1 MRLATASLLAALL
14 AAPVFA
20 LGQTTAPAPAGRPAA
35 PLATTPSTAP
45 ITTPAPSTAAP
56 ITRRGTTAAAA
67 AAGSADE
74 ATAKQK
80 CGADPVVWG
89 NPSSK
94 VYHTSASRYF
104 GKTKKG
110 SYMCQKDADAAGF
123 HASKSST
130 ARAKKPAA

>member
-1 MRLATASLLAALL
+1 MRLAAASLLAALL

-20 LGQTTAPAPAGRPAA
+20 LAQTTAPAPGVRPAA
-35 PLATTPSTAP
+35 PLAATPAP
-45 ITTPAPSTAAP
+45 APTTTPATPAP
-56 ITRRGTTAAAA
+56 IARRGTTAAAT

-80 CGADPVVWG
+80 CGADQVVWG

-110 SYMCQKDADAAGF
+110 SFMCQKDADAAGF

-130 ARAKKPAA
+130 PRAKKPATS